1 MSPFLPF
8 RFLSILKRC
17 QSVIFREIPGSS
29 YVLKTARVQGCVRL
43 PDYFSPAPQAEPQA
57 AGFVSGLSPAPQAAG
72 FVSGLSPAPQA
83 VPQAA
88 GFVSGLSPAPQAVPQ
103 AAGFVSG
110 LSPAPQAEAGAAISC
125 HPDKLESAII
135 LPPFLFYRFLICLRL
150 HCNPW
155 TAIKKVRTFL

>member
-83 VPQAA
+83 
-88 GFVSGLSPAPQAVPQ
+88 
-103 AAGFVSG
+103 
-110 LSPAPQAEAGAAISC
+110 EAGAAISC